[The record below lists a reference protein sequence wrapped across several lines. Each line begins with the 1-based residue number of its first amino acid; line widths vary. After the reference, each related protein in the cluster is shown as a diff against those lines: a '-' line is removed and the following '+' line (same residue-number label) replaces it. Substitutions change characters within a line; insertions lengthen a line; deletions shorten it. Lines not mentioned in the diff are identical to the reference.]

1 MIQLREYQT
10 RAVADLFNWW
20 TKHQDNDDVPLL
32 VLPTAAGKSII
43 CAEIVRQMYEQWPD
57 WHPRTVVLV
66 PSKEL
71 AEQNAEKL
79 VKLLPP
85 RIKVGFVSASL
96 GKKQHDA
103 DVIVATIGS
112 IAKSAH
118 LLGNIKCVLIDEA
131 HLVNSKDEG
140 MYRKFLG
147 ALGKYCN
154 FRTAGMTATPFRGN
168 GVWLTDGDAP
178 LFSGIASNVTMRE
191 LLDAKFIAPLVPPTE
206 AVATK
211 IDASTVG
218 ISNGDYKIGELS
230 DVVDSY
236 LADVASESVRLA
248 AERRKW
254 IAFTPSVANAKTLA
268 DKLQLLGVNTAIVT
282 GETPKTEREALI
294 QAFRIG
300 DIRCLITVMAL
311 STGFDVPDV
320 DCLIWCRPTKSPVL
334 YVQGFG
340 RGVRIADGKTD
351 CLVLDFTDTVARM
364 GPIDTIKGKAKS
376 QKGKSEAPFVVCD
389 ACGTRNHAA
398 AFECVECGAVL
409 REKEP
414 EIKQAAVSLAAI
426 LSSQS
431 SSILTWHNVTA
442 VEYRKHTKP
451 DRPSSLRV
459 DYWSGLR
466 CVASE
471 WVCFDHVGYARKK
484 ADAWWRARWL
494 PICRDEV
501 VPDSV
506 DEALFVIG
514 RSNTTDRAGAA
525 WNMQGPDGLMREP
538 TRIATTLNG
547 KFTEIAQYEF
557 DPTPNHTRSP
567 APIPATV

>member
-1 MIQLREYQT
+1 MELREYQS
-10 RAVADLFNWW
+10 RAVADLFGWW
-20 TKHQDNDDVPLL
+20 TKHQNDDDVPLL

-79 VKLLPP
+79 VKLLPTH
-85 RIKVGFVSASL
+85 IKVGFVSASL

-131 HLVNSKDEG
+131 HLVNSSDEG
-140 MYRKFLG
+140 MFRRFLKE
-147 ALGKYCN
+147 LGRYCN

-191 LLDAKFIAPLVPPTE
+191 LLDAKFIAPLVPPSE

-211 IDASTVG
+211 IDASNVG

-230 DVVDSY
+230 DVVEAY
-236 LADVASESVRLA
+236 LSDVAAESVRLGSA
-248 AERRKW
+248 RRKW
-254 IAFTPSVANAKTLA
+254 IAFTPTVANAKSLA
-268 DKLQLLGVNTAIVT
+268 DKLQQLGIVTEIVT
-282 GETPKTEREALI
+282 GETPKQEREFLI
-294 QAFRIG
+294 KQFRAG
-300 DIRCLITVMAL
+300 HLRCLVTVMAL

-340 RGVRIADGKTD
+340 RGVRIADHKTD

-364 GPIDTIKGKAKS
+364 GPIDTIKGRAKGK
-376 QKGKSEAPFVVCD
+376 QGKSEAPFVVCD
-389 ACGTRNHAA
+389 ACGARNHAA
-398 AFECVECGAVL
+398 AFTCAECGAVI
-409 REKEP
+409 REP
-414 EIKQAAVSLAAI
+414 EPEEKKPAAVSLAAI
-426 LSSQS
+426 LSTQAATA
-431 SSILTWHNVTA
+431 LTWHSVSRVA
-442 VEYRKHTKP
+442 YSVHSKPGKP
-451 DRPSSLRV
+451 DSLRV
-459 DYWSGLR
+459 DYWSGFR

-471 WVCFDHVGYARKK
+471 WVCFDHEGYARKK
-484 ADAWWRARWL
+484 AEQWFRSRSTAEAKGTGQVIAML
-494 PICRDEV
+494 DEG
-501 VPDSV
+501 
-506 DEALFVIG
+506 LVIK
-514 RSNTTDRAGAA
+514 
-525 WNMQGPDGLMREP
+525 EP
-538 TRIATTLNG
+538 SRIATRQNG

-557 DPTPNHTRSP
+557 DSTHHHQRSP
-567 APIPATV
+567 AQVAA